1 MSNPFISVS
10 KMIIERHRFYTDDI
24 LVFIQNLE
32 SSNLQYTETDNTFLL
47 MLSPYFFHHLRFTA
61 LPDGSLEWGCSAF
74 TAAALTF
81 LIIKRLYALLY
92 CYCPRVLFANAKSHK
107 LLFWCAKQHNFLN
120 LPRNGYRE
128 GGEILSMLRCTI

>member
-74 TAAALTF
+74 TAAALTALIKR

-107 LLFWCAKQHNFLN
+107 LLFLVRKAAQFFK
-120 LPRNGYRE
+120 PA
-128 GGEILSMLRCTI
+128 S